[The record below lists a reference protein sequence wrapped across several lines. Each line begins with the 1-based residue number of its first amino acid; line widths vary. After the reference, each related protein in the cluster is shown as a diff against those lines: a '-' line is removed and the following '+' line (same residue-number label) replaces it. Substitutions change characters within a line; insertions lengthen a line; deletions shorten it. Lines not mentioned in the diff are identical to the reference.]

1 MVGIHSSSTTRRL
14 LAATACLCMALP
26 LAACGSGASP
36 VPTSTTTVA
45 GETRLTG
52 SVALFLPNDGFTV
65 SQDVPLNSWHDF
77 ADATK
82 DSLED
87 RGFEADHVQTHADS
101 DLERQSHRI
110 QDYVVDALDGSTDG
124 SSADPEAQSTTLVV
138 APAAPMTDTVKRYG
152 DYVTQSLAEENATD
166 ESLDESL
173 SRMTRALGLAKK
185 AGMHVVVVATPLPGF
200 TPDAFVSLCSA
211 REIGRLQARQLVSK
225 LQLDSASRYNP
236 KYIEILLPYDADADY
251 PQLDEAFA
259 REAFNGVWEVI
270 GPYFRSGVVLS
281 PSMRTTASTTVRDWR
296 DVTIKAT
303 DADSIEMEFR
313 QRLGRPANGQ
323 GHVRIDGVI
332 AMNDYVANGV
342 VKGLTAL
349 KYTGSAADVNPSI
362 TIGDIV
368 GNIAGRQDLQKN
380 RVPDPK
386 RAPSLSTPEEVRQ
399 ENQKAQDRW
408 PIVTGFGAYIS
419 AMPNIVNG
427 KQWATGL
434 VDRVASAA
442 DLARICAAFARGDSL
457 NGLDFVSVQDLYGQ
471 NVPTMSL
478 PLLSVS
484 AGNMKIEL
492 IDPGYITLAE
502 AGL

>member
-1 MVGIHSSSTTRRL
+1 M
-14 LAATACLCMALP
+14 
-26 LAACGSGASP
+26 
-36 VPTSTTTVA
+36 
-45 GETRLTG
+45 
-52 SVALFLPNDGFTV
+52 
-65 SQDVPLNSWHDF
+65 
-77 ADATK
+77 
-82 DSLED
+82 
-87 RGFEADHVQTHADS
+87 
-101 DLERQSHRI
+101 
-110 QDYVVDALDGSTDG
+110 
-124 SSADPEAQSTTLVV
+124 
-138 APAAPMTDTVKRYG
+138 
-152 DYVTQSLAEENATD
+152 
-166 ESLDESL
+166 
-173 SRMTRALGLAKK
+173 
-185 AGMHVVVVATPLPGF
+185 
-200 TPDAFVSLCSA
+200 
-211 REIGRLQARQLVSK
+211 
-225 LQLDSASRYNP
+225 
-236 KYIEILLPYDADADY
+236 
-251 PQLDEAFA
+251 
-259 REAFNGVWEVI
+259 
-270 GPYFRSGVVLS
+270 
-281 PSMRTTASTTVRDWR
+281 
-296 DVTIKAT
+296 TIKAT

-399 ENQKAQDRW
+399 ENQKAQNRW

-442 DLARICAAFARGDSL
+442 DLARICAAFAQGDSL
-457 NGLDFVSVQDLYGQ
+457 DGLDFVSAQDLYGQ

-484 AGNMKIEL
+484 AGNMKTEL